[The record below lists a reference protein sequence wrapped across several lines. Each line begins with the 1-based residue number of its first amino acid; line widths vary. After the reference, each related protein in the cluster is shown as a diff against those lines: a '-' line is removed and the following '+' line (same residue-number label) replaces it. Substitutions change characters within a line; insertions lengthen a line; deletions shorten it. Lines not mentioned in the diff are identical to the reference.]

1 MSSINKKIYKE
12 MRELPLSKHLALR
25 NLYKNA
31 SKMGFTRQP
40 QRELVEVQIYG

>member
-12 MRELPLSKHLALR
+12 MRELPLSKHLALK

-31 SKMGFTRQP
+31 SKMGFTLQP
-40 QRELVEVQIYG
+40 QIELVGVQIYG